1 MSLIDTAEM
10 YAEGDAEVLAGE
22 AIKGRRDQF
31 FLVSKVLPHHA
42 SVRGTIDA
50 CDGSLLRL
58 GVDARQIRRPLVE
71 TVELFASE
79 VHDPETLN
87 ILTQA
92 FDRAWSEI
100 ECRYVQLPSLREETR
115 RRLADCILQVVKDGI
130 RDPERV
136 KNSALVILAVERN

>member
-1 MSLIDTAEM
+1 M
-10 YAEGDAEVLAGE
+10 
-22 AIKGRRDQF
+22 
-31 FLVSKVLPHHA
+31 
-42 SVRGTIDA
+42 
-50 CDGSLLRL
+50 
-58 GVDARQIRRPLVE
+58 E

-115 RRLADCILQVVKDGI
+115 RRLADCILRVVKDGI

-136 KNSALVILAVERN
+136 KNSALVILAIE